1 MKPNRMRTI
10 YLTGLMLVVAVG
22 FVGCKTAVPTLT
34 TAPPPV
40 TRVEPPPPP
49 PPPELGMRGP
59 PGIGEVPMAPP
70 IRAPEGVEFDFAGSI
85 QKVFF
90 EFDKSRLTDEARA
103 TLQENSAWLRAHPD
117 ITVQIEGHCDERGTI
132 EYNLALG
139 ERRAFSVRNYLA
151 SLGIDPARLF
161 SISYGEERPGVLGH
175 DDEAWAQN
183 RRAEFKIA
191 Q

>member
-1 MKPNRMRTI
+1 MGANGR
-10 YLTGLMLVVAVG
+10 LVVRRAALAISSP
-22 FVGCKTAVPTLT
+22 KAPH
-34 TAPPPV
+34 PPPFAG
-40 TRVEPPPPP
+40 RPPVEVIRGKTKDR
-49 PPPELGMRGP
+49 PPEVGMQEPAVVGMP
-59 PGIGEVPMAPP
+59 AAPP

-175 DDEAWAQN
+175 DDEA
-183 RRAEFKIA
+183 
-191 Q
+191 